1 MKLGSYVV
9 IIGSHNQRSHQH
21 KFQHVQLTCPLQ
33 SWQNNP
39 LDQDKLYISTIESTF
54 QESDYLTQQESNQ
67 SQH

>member
-1 MKLGSYVV
+1 MKLGSYDV
-9 IIGSHNQRSHQH
+9 IIGGHNQRDHQH

-39 LDQDKLYISTIESTF
+39 LDQDKLYIKTAVSTF
-54 QESDYLTQQESNQ
+54 QESSCLTQQESIQ